1 MDMADPLQHLEE
13 EREENVIPIID
24 RPPPQNPN
32 PSRKR
37 VEVQEEN
44 DERVNY
50 QVVEEDDVPDLQQ
63 GVVMITHPLI
73 RTVQDHDQ
81 DLEPQ
86 LARIPPL
93 HLRDLRL
100 RVGSAVLGRVHLLFR
115 AAVPGAHRN
124 TPSLSQV

>member
-1 MDMADPLQHLEE
+1 MGDPLQHREE
-13 EREENVIPIID
+13 GWEENVIHITDP
-24 RPPPQNPN
+24 PPPQNPN

-86 LARIPPL
+86 LARIHPL

-100 RVGSAVLGRVHLLFR
+100 RVGLAVLVRVHLLFR
-115 AAVPGAHRN
+115 AAAHGAHRN
-124 TPSLSQV
+124 TPSLSQL

>member
-1 MDMADPLQHLEE
+1 MDMGDPLQHLEE
-13 EREENVIPIID
+13 EREENVIHIID

-44 DERVNY
+44 DEVNY
-50 QVVEEDDVPDLQQ
+50 QVVEEDDVPDLLQ
-63 GVVMITHPLI
+63 GVVMITRPLI
-73 RTVQDHDQ
+73 RTVQDRDQ

-100 RVGSAVLGRVHLLFR
+100 RVGSAVLVRVHLLFQ
-115 AAVPGAHRN
+115 AAVQGAHRN
-124 TPSLSQV
+124 TPSLSQL